1 MENNGNGG
9 NNGESF
15 INKAIRFLQKMYHF
29 RLRVDRKGQPIVN
42 VSSIFGALCLIFA
55 PHMTVVGIVAS
66 LLLGYQIRFE
76 SEDDDG
82 AFGEQ
87 VRKAA
92 GNIKAGAASAA
103 KSIQREIEKAR
114 ANSASGG
121 TAPAA
126 RGAEPVQAAPKA
138 AEPVQAVPKAAEPI
152 PSNDELLKDLQDHA
166 EENVNSNPAAT
177 TFHSAYAASAGS
189 VPVLRVQEE
198 TEDTQAPA
206 RAAQNRE

>member
-15 INKAIRFLQKMYHF
+15 INKAIKFLQKMYHF

-55 PHMTVVGIVAS
+55 PHMTVVGIVAA

-92 GNIKAGAASAA
+92 GNIKTGAANAA
-103 KSIQREIEKAR
+103 KTIQREIEKAR
-114 ANSASGG
+114 ANSASAG

-126 RGAEPVQAAPKA
+126 QNPAPAQAA
-138 AEPVQAVPKAAEPI
+138 PKAAEPI

-166 EENVNSNPAAT
+166 EEKVNSNPAAT

-198 TEDTQAPA
+198 AENTDAP
-206 RAAQNRE
+206 RQAAQNRE